1 MAKTFLLGFA
11 ALLALP
17 ASHAAPPLYSGY
29 TIITERPVALD
40 LDQIIYLRVR
50 GRSVLEG
57 LLEIL
62 HGTGYRLAEPAAAD
76 PAIGRLYDQPYP
88 DGQREI
94 GPRALGAAL
103 ERLAGP
109 AWQVVEDPVNRLV
122 SFEVKAAY
130 RLPPAAGEPLTA
142 EPSGWDRRDR

>member
-17 ASHAAPPLYSGY
+17 ASQAAPPLHSGY
-29 TIITERPVALD
+29 AILTEPPIAPD
-40 LDQIIYLRVR
+40 LDQTVYRRVQ
-50 GRSVLEG
+50 GQNVLEG
-57 LLEIL
+57 LREIL
-62 HGTGYRLAEPAAAD
+62 HGTGYRLADPAAAD
-76 PAIGRLYDQPYP
+76 PEIGRLYDQPYP

-109 AWQVVEDPVNRLV
+109 AWQLVEDPVNRRV

-130 RLPPAAGEPLTA
+130 RSPPAVGGPTGLTA
-142 EPSGWDRRDR
+142 DWDRRDR

>member
-1 MAKTFLLGFA
+1 MAKTLLLGFA

-17 ASHAAPPLYSGY
+17 ASQAAPLYGGY
-29 TIITERPVALD
+29 AILTEPPIAPD
-40 LDQIIYLRVR
+40 LDQTVYRQVR
-50 GRSVLEG
+50 GQTVLEG
-57 LLEIL
+57 LREIL
-62 HGTGYRLAEPAAAD
+62 HGTGYRLADPAAAD

-94 GPRALGAAL
+94 GPGALGAVL

-109 AWQVVEDPVNRLV
+109 AWQLVEDPVNRRV

-130 RLPPAAGEPLTA
+130 RSPQAVRGSTGLTA
-142 EPSGWDRRDR
+142 DWDRRDR

>member
-17 ASHAAPPLYSGY
+17 ASQAAPPLYSGY

-109 AWQVVEDPVNRLV
+109 AWQVVEDPVNRFV

-130 RLPPAAGEPLTA
+130 RLPPAAREPLTA
-142 EPSGWDRRDR
+142 EPPGWDRRDR